1 MTVKKS
7 WKNQIRGWLP
17 KEPIQNSYHS
27 INATPMSKAEFDK
40 KTSKAAWIANSIMT
54 SVFLGTN
61 FLLIHP
67 FYDSVEVSILQ
78 WSIFVPTVIGVNVL
92 IYRHYKQ
99 RLLPKGGF

>member
-1 MTVKKS
+1 MSTLKS
-7 WKNQIRGWLP
+7 LESRLRGWIP

-27 INATPMSKAEFDK
+27 INSTPMSKAEFDK
-40 KTSKAAWIANSIMT
+40 KTFKAAWIANSIMT

-67 FYDSVEVSILQ
+67 FYDSIEVSILQ
-78 WSIFVPTVIGVNVL
+78 WSIFVPTVIGVNAL

-99 RLLPKGGF
+99 RLLPKGGL

>member
-1 MTVKKS
+1 METKEHLKKL
-7 WKNQIRGWLP
+7 RGWFP

-27 INATPMSKAEFDK
+27 INQTPMSKAKFNK

-67 FYDSVEVSILQ
+67 LYESLEVTALQ
-78 WSIFVPTVIGVNVL
+78 WGIFVPAVVLVNVL
-92 IYRHYKQ
+92 IYWHFKKQ
-99 RLLPKGGF
+99 TTSD